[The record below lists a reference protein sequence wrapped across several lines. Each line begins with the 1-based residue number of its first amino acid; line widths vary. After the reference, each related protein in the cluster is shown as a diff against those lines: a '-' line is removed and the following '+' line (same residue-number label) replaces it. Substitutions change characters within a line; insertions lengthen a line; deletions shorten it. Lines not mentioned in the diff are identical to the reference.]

1 MWYSKITKGLHYIS
15 EYPNIFKF
23 WNKRMN
29 IELNQI
35 QNKSQF
41 HTKIL
46 RLFNC
51 WSSISLNSQYCIKFA
66 IFLKIIGKLEC
77 RWDGQQR
84 VWYSRSWWTQFSYMG
99 DRHQSE
105 SVTMRT
111 ICMLIGLGNKYEIHD
126 REKQIWGLI
135 HHKKSYPPRLKV
147 WIQDGG
153 KSTCTVEQSQA
164 ALWTAKIN
172 SSTWGISWVEL
183 FAPTGL

>member
-1 MWYSKITKGLHYIS
+1 VTIS
-15 EYPNIFKF
+15 STQNQFFLKVWENTRSTHTTVLRLSPQTRNKLDGSHLIWNSSILPKFLKLVICKVIFQIHLGIYTVISDYPNIWLSNF

-84 VWYSRSWWTQFSYMG
+84 VWGSCSWWT
-99 DRHQSE
+99 
-105 SVTMRT
+105 
-111 ICMLIGLGNKYEIHD
+111 
-126 REKQIWGLI
+126 
-135 HHKKSYPPRLKV
+135 
-147 WIQDGG
+147 
-153 KSTCTVEQSQA
+153 
-164 ALWTAKIN
+164 
-172 SSTWGISWVEL
+172 
-183 FAPTGL
+183 